1 MHKMTIILILSI
13 VLLLSI
19 NMTRGYANTTL
30 ETPEYELIRKDGQFE
45 IRQYKPMIVAGTLV
59 QTGYKK
65 ATYTGFRKIANYIFG
80 GNEKTLEIAMTAPVI
95 SNSPVDVESA
105 YEVIFIMPS
114 VYTLDDLPEPNNS
127 NVELSQ
133 RDLGKVASIVFGGW
147 ATETRAEYFHNRLME
162 WLGDQQLNPDG
173 KYMVAQYNSP
183 WMLPPFRKNEI
194 LVRIK

>member
-1 MHKMTIILILSI
+1 
-13 VLLLSI
+13 
-19 NMTRGYANTTL
+19 MTRGYANTTL
-30 ETPEYELIRKDGQFE
+30 ETPKYELIRKDGQFE
-45 IRQYKPMIVAGTLV
+45 IRQYKPIIVAGTKV
-59 QTGYKK
+59 QTDYKK
-65 ATYTGFRKIANYIFG
+65 ATYTGFRRIANYIFG

-114 VYTLDDLPEPNNS
+114 AYTLDDLPEPNNS

-133 RDLGKVASIVFGGW
+133 RDLRKVASIVLGGW
-147 ATETRAEYFHNRLME
+147 ATETRAEYFHNRLMK
-162 WLGDQQLNPDG
+162 WLSDQQMKPEG

>member
-1 MHKMTIILILSI
+1 
-13 VLLLSI
+13 
-19 NMTRGYANTTL
+19 MTRGYANTTL

-45 IRQYKPMIVAGTLV
+45 IRQYKPMIVAGTIV

-65 ATYTGFRKIANYIFG
+65 ATYTGFRRIANYIFG

-114 VYTLDDLPEPNNS
+114 AYTLDDLLEPNNS

-133 RDLGKVASIVFGGW
+133 RDLGRVASIVFGGW

>member
-1 MHKMTIILILSI
+1 MHKMTIIIILSI
-13 VLLLSI
+13 VLLLGI

-65 ATYTGFRKIANYIFG
+65 ATNTGFRKIANYIFG
-80 GNEKTLEIAMTAPVI
+80 GNEKTFEIAMTAPVI
-95 SNSPVDVESA
+95 SNSPVDVENA

-114 VYTLDDLPEPNNS
+114 SSTLDDLPEPNNS

-194 LVRIK
+194 LVPIK

>member
-1 MHKMTIILILSI
+1 MHKMTIIIILSI
-13 VLLLSI
+13 VLLLGI

-65 ATYTGFRKIANYIFG
+65 ATNTGFRKIANYIFG

-114 VYTLDDLPEPNNS
+114 AYTLDDLLEPNNS

-133 RDLGKVASIVFGGW
+133 RDLGRVASIVFGGW
-147 ATETRAEYFHNRLME
+147 TTETRAEYFHNRLME

>member
-1 MHKMTIILILSI
+1 MHKMTIIIILSI
-13 VLLLSI
+13 VLLLGI

-30 ETPEYELIRKDGQFE
+30 ETPDYELIRKDGQFE
-45 IRQYKPMIVAGTLV
+45 IRQYKPMIVAGTIV

-65 ATYTGFRKIANYIFG
+65 TTYTGFRRITNYIFS

-114 VYTLDDLPEPNNS
+114 AYTLDDLLEPNNS

-133 RDLGKVASIVFGGW
+133 RDLGRVASIVFGGW